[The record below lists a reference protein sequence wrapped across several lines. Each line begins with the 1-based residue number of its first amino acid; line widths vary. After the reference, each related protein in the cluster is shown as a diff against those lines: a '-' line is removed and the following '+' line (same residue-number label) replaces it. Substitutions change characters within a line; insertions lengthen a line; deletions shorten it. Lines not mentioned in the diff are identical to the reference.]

1 MYKGSL
7 NNKALF
13 QDLNDL
19 IDVDKAKVKLTNLE
33 AELNV
38 MVGTIKDDSLRKTI
52 FSTLEDCKKGKT
64 TPEEVTNKL
73 KAWL

>member
-19 IDVDKAKVKLTNLE
+19 IDVDKAKVKLTNL
-33 AELNV
+33 
-38 MVGTIKDDSLRKTI
+38 
-52 FSTLEDCKKGKT
+52 
-64 TPEEVTNKL
+64 
-73 KAWL
+73 